1 MALPAE
7 PIIKK
12 FFSNKIESTR
22 DDWYGYL
29 IRIARIFNSL
39 DGAEYDRERLLES
52 FTAMS
57 GRQAN
62 ADRDVA
68 NFRDEFGAY
77 GTYLGIYHLENIGG
91 KWIIVVSE
99 AAKRFLCCANPNA
112 AAFCRAQLA
121 LFQYPNGA
129 GAVLNAYGT
138 MNVQANS
145 LSDTVREIS
154 NEIRLN
160 PLRLVCRIVVSQV
173 ELHHRAL
180 SSIAIPYQV
189 LFCMV
194 NDDRIN
200 KTYNPSLEVIN
211 SVFTEYS
218 AQGAAFTMNLD
229 GLTNYK
235 RNFHI
240 FEKTG
245 LFVRDSRFGLMV
257 AQVNYDATYSCIKAI
272 SEMDTHF
279 SAFDEQYESPDE
291 NSIKGIISGPA
302 WGQYYDAAA
311 LPPALLEALGVEL
324 DHETESRAPHD
335 ENTGLLTPEWFNTHG
350 QAYLHLDA
358 EAAVVREQFL
368 SKYGPEQIA
377 ELSGIDLLRTI
388 FLNDVNKENLCY
400 SLEFDGDMREL
411 FGSIKSGTAY
421 KYGLFYSKKHNSW
434 VSGSGKNPHVMS
446 VEEAIEYGTQ
456 IRDYLF
462 DGATIISSAEV
473 PDTLDGY
480 RALYAELNE
489 ATGGFINRVWFMKYY
504 HMLAPNLFP
513 PIYSWSAQSTVL
525 NAIGQEPD
533 DNAVVRMGQLATFIA
548 KCDVSPVVFSRTF
561 WSDYNGDGGIA
572 NGGDEPVKPIKYK
585 TGYQTRFSRNRIIFG
600 APGTGKSFTLNK
612 EKDDLLE
619 NGGVSER
626 VTFHPDYSYANFV
639 GTYKPVPVTDE
650 SGNSVITYRFVP
662 GPFMRVYVAAL
673 KNSRE
678 EVIQPHILLIEEIN
692 RANVAAVF
700 GDVFQLL
707 DRGDDGVS
715 EYPICASEDIK
726 AFLAEELEGEPSDFT
741 DISLPDNMFIWAT
754 MNSADQGV
762 FPMDTAFKR
771 RWDFTYIGINA
782 SEAKIAGK
790 TVILGTGENERV
802 VEWNELR
809 KAINDRLSTFKIN
822 EDKLLGPYFLSRKI
836 VPDNAEIDRSR
847 FVDAFKNKVLM
858 YLFDDAAKQKRPS
871 LFADG
876 VDTTKYSAVCKAF
889 EVDGVFAFC
898 SEISSKFTTIPN
910 HAEGEGDPQ

>member
-1 MALPAE
+1 MNFATLRLGKTSVDDIRTIDAQTAGVVDPGISINVVCTQVPAE
-7 PIIKK
+7 FEPGTYVFLWLGSDNSKGIATSWKQGFKAIGTLTAIERGERHNDESTSTINIRYIFREAVNRLDILRDATVAYYWCSSLPIIGLDDH
-12 FFSNKIESTR
+12 SN
-22 DDWYGYL
+22 
-29 IRIARIFNSL
+29 
-39 DGAEYDRERLLES
+39 
-52 FTAMS
+52 
-57 GRQAN
+57 Q
-62 ADRDVA
+62 
-68 NFRDEFGAY
+68 
-77 GTYLGIYHLENIGG
+77 
-91 KWIIVVSE
+91 
-99 AAKRFLCCANPNA
+99 
-112 AAFCRAQLA
+112 
-121 LFQYPNGA
+121 
-129 GAVLNAYGT
+129 
-138 MNVQANS
+138 
-145 LSDTVREIS
+145 TVRMIMPDGEQ
-154 NEIRLN
+154 
-160 PLRLVCRIVVSQV
+160 SQIGAFFK
-173 ELHHRAL
+173 AL
-180 SSIAIPYQV
+180 SSVRPEFEQEIISPYPELAP
-189 LFCMV
+189 LFDYV
-194 NDDRIN
+194 
-200 KTYNPSLEVIN
+200 
-211 SVFTEYS
+211 
-218 AQGAAFTMNLD
+218 
-229 GLTNYK
+229 
-235 RNFHI
+235 
-240 FEKTG
+240 
-245 LFVRDSRFGLMV
+245 VRDPHSIGEV
-257 AQVNYDATYSCIKAI
+257 
-272 SEMDTHF
+272 
-279 SAFDEQYESPDE
+279 SAERHQ
-291 NSIKGIISGPA
+291 GP
-302 WGQYYDAAA
+302 
-311 LPPALLEALGVEL
+311 
-324 DHETESRAPHD
+324 
-335 ENTGLLTPEWFNTHG
+335 LTPEWFNTHG

-377 ELSGIDLLRTI
+377 ALSGLDLLRTI

-446 VEEAIEYGTQ
+446 EEEAIEFGTQ

-525 NAIGQEPD
+525 NAIGKEPD

-572 NGGDEPVKPIKYK
+572 NGGDEPVKPIKFK

-612 EKDDLLE
+612 EKDELLE

-639 GTYKPVPVTDE
+639 GTYKPVPVTDD

-707 DRGDDGVS
+707 DRGDDSVS

-726 AFLAEELEGEPSDFT
+726 AFLAEELDGEPSDFT
-741 DISLPDNMFIWAT
+741 EISLPDNMFIWAT

-802 VEWNELR
+802 VEWNEFR

-836 VPDNAEIDRSR
+836 VPENAEIDRVR
-847 FVDAFKNKVLM
+847 FEEAFKNKVLM

-898 SEISSKFTTIPN
+898 SEISSKFTIIPS

>member
-1 MALPAE
+1 MALPSE
-7 PIIKK
+7 PVVKK

-29 IRIARIFNSL
+29 IRIARIFDSL
-39 DGAEYDRERLLES
+39 DGTEYDREKLLDKFSE
-52 FTAMS
+52 MS
-57 GRQAN
+57 SRQAN

-77 GTYLGIYHLENIGG
+77 GTYLGIYHLENIKG
-91 KWIIVVSE
+91 KWIIVVSN
-99 AAKRFLCCANPNA
+99 AAKQFLCGANPNA
-112 AAFCRAQLA
+112 AAFCRAQLS

-145 LSDTVREIS
+145 LSDTVREIR
-154 NEIRLN
+154 NGVRLN
-160 PLRLVCRIVVSQV
+160 PFRLVCRIVVSQV
-173 ELHHRAL
+173 EIHHRAL
-180 SSIAIPYQV
+180 SSISIPYPV

-200 KTYNPSLEVIN
+200 TTYNPSLQTIDAA
-211 SVFTEYS
+211 FTEYS
-218 AQGAAFTMNLD
+218 APNADIAMNMD
-229 GLTNYK
+229 GLTNFK

-245 LFVRDSRFGLMV
+245 LFVRDARFGLMV
-257 AQVNYDATYSCIKAI
+257 AQVNYDATYACIKAV
-272 SEMDTHF
+272 SEMDVHF
-279 SAFDEQYESPDE
+279 SAFDGQYESPED
-291 NSIKGIISGPA
+291 NAIKAIIAGDA
-302 WGQYYDAAA
+302 WGKYYDAAT
-311 LPPALLEALGVEL
+311 LSPELLESLGVEL
-324 DHETESRAPHD
+324 DRPPEHQRDRSEVE
-335 ENTGLLTPEWFNTHG
+335 GLLTPEWFNTHG
-350 QAYLHLDA
+350 QAYLYLDD
-358 EAAVVREQFL
+358 EAATVREKFL
-368 SKYGPEQIA
+368 EKYGPDKIEA
-377 ELSGIDLLRTI
+377 LEGINLLRTI

-400 SLEFDGDMREL
+400 SLEFDPEMREL

-421 KYGLFYSKKHNSW
+421 KYGLFYSKKNGSW
-434 VSGSGKNPHVMS
+434 VTGSGQKPRYLS
-446 VEEAIEYGTQ
+446 EADAIELGTQ
-456 IRDYLF
+456 IRDYLL
-462 DGATIISSAEV
+462 DGARIVTAAAV

-480 RALYAELNE
+480 RTLYSELNE

-504 HMLAPNLFP
+504 HMLAPSLFP

-525 NAIGQEPD
+525 NAIGEAPD
-533 DNAVVRMGQLATFIA
+533 DNAIVRMGQLTTFIA

-561 WSDYNGDGGIA
+561 WSNYNGEGTTE
-572 NGGDEPVKPIKYK
+572 NGGDEPLKPIKYL
-585 TGYQTRFSRNRIIFG
+585 TGYQTRFSRNRIVFG
-600 APGTGKSFTLNK
+600 APGTGKSFTLNS
-612 EKDDLLE
+612 EKQELLSA
-619 NGGVSER
+619 GGICER

-639 GTYKPVPVTDE
+639 GTYKPVPVIADDG
-650 SGNSVITYRFVP
+650 SSVITYKFVP

-678 EVIQPHILLIEEIN
+678 DTILPHVLLIEEIN

-707 DRGDDGVS
+707 DRNNDGVS

-726 AFLAEELEGEPSDFT
+726 AFLAEELEGTPADFT
-741 DISLPDNMFIWAT
+741 EISLPDNMFIWAT

-782 SEAKIAGK
+782 SEDGIRGK
-790 TVILGTGENERV
+790 TVTLGRGANERI

-809 KAINDRLSTFKIN
+809 KAINDRLSSFKIN
-822 EDKLLGPYFLSRKI
+822 EDKLLGPYFLSKKI
-836 VPDNAEIDRSR
+836 IPADGAIDRGR
-847 FVDAFKNKVLM
+847 FEDAFKNKVLM

-876 VDTTKYSAVCKAF
+876 LDTTKYSTVCRAF

-898 SEISSKFTTIPN
+898 SEISSKFTVMPD
-910 HAEGEGDPQ
+910 HSEGDGDPQ